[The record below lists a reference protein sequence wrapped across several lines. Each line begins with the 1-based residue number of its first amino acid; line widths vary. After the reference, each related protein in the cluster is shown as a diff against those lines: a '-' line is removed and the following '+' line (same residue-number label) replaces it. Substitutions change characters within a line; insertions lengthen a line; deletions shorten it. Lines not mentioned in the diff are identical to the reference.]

1 MAMDTLLGVDAYR
14 HPWVCI
20 VVHTLWYQRP
30 MKTYSL
36 DEVPGDRMTGRLLYN
51 KASAAEQLSTSVRRI
66 DELRRAGRLIA
77 VQDGR
82 EYKYTHA
89 ELQRYVDSLATS
101 M

>member
-1 MAMDTLLGVDAYR
+1 
-14 HPWVCI
+14 
-20 VVHTLWYQRP
+20 
-30 MKTYSL
+30 
-36 DEVPGDRMTGRLLYN
+36 MTDRLLYD

-82 EYKYTHA
+82 EFKYTRA
-89 ELQRYVDSLATS
+89 ELQRYIDSLKTS